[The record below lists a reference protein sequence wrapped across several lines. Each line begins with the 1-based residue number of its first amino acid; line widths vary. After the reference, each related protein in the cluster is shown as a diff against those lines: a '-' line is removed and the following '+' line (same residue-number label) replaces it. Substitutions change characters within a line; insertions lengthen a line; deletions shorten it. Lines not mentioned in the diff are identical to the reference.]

1 MGIISNISVIF
12 YDFTLNKEVSNE
24 IDKKYIAETFFFINN
39 FNDLLKLGGFIFIGL
54 GSAYYDKNLSV
65 KKIMEL
71 LLFLPLDCHFF
82 STFSN
87 NIKNIPL
94 YKYKN
99 YKILLSLASLYII
112 FVLIF
117 SRKIGFLKL
126 NFIYFLF

>member
-71 LLFLPLDCHFF
+71 LLFLLLDCHFF

>member
-1 MGIISNISVIF
+1 M
-12 YDFTLNKEVSNE
+12 SNE

-71 LLFLPLDCHFF
+71 LLFLLLDCHFF

-99 YKILLSLASLYII
+99 YKIFYPL
-112 FVLIF
+112 
-117 SRKIGFLKL
+117 
-126 NFIYFLF
+126 